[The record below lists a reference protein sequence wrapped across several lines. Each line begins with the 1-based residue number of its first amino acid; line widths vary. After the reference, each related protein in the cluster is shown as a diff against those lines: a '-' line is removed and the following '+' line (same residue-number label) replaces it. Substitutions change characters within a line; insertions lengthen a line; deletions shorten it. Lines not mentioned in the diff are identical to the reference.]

1 MCSCRT
7 LCPRCPRFKFAIG
20 PGVSLQ
26 SKKAEQPSADG
37 AIITRYESNKAMVR
51 GRFLYGHGTEAFAG
65 QSGARHCAYRSRKQQ
80 HLHRDCSHRKLA
92 AGVSAAEL
100 LVLKLNP
107 LTGLARYPSPLQ
119 ENAGDQ
125 KATASLDIETE
136 EGVDYKSQ
144 YLKRMERVGRVPRGA
159 DQTTRLAR

>member
-1 MCSCRT
+1 
-7 LCPRCPRFKFAIG
+7 
-20 PGVSLQ
+20 V
-26 SKKAEQPSADG
+26 EQPSADG

-51 GRFLYGHGTEAFAG
+51 GHFLHGHGTEAFAG

-80 HLHRDCSHRKLA
+80 HLHRDCAHRKLA
-92 AGVSAAEL
+92 AGASAAEV
-100 LVLKLNP
+100 LVLKLSP
-107 LTGLARYPSPLQ
+107 PTGLVQYPPPLQ

-144 YLKRMERVGRVPRGA
+144 YLKRMERVRRVPRGA
-159 DQTTRLAR
+159 DQTTRLVV